1 MTTNSKTPMALYK
14 ANLEL
19 VLRIGALL
27 QENRRRWAQLGAAG
41 TSDAIERTLA
51 QAERVLT
58 SNDWT
63 SLSAIPGEDFWKSIR
78 DDNAPVQGTVEA
90 AVGSQAAFAQGLKE
104 AFEAWQQ
111 QSADALGGGMAL
123 PGAKFADFMNFFTPS
138 QAPARSAPQAGP
150 ERAAKVKPAAK
161 AKARPKPKTKPK
173 TKAKTKAKA
182 KAKTSTRAKASPKT
196 ATRAKSARAKT
207 AAKAARK
214 PRK

>member
-1 MTTNSKTPMALYK
+1 MTANSKTPMALYK

-58 SNDWT
+58 SNDWS

-90 AVGSQAAFAQGLKE
+90 AIGSQAAFAQGLKE

-123 PGAKFADFMNFFTPS
+123 PAANFADFMKSFTPS
-138 QAPARSAPQAGP
+138 QAAARSAPKAGT
-150 ERAAKVKPAAK
+150 ERADKASPATR
-161 AKARPKPKTKPK
+161 AKARPK
-173 TKAKTKAKA
+173 TKARAKDKARTKAKA
-182 KAKTSTRAKASPKT
+182 GTRAKPGPKT
-196 ATRAKSARAKT
+196 ATRAKTARAKA
-207 AAKAARK
+207 AAKTVRK